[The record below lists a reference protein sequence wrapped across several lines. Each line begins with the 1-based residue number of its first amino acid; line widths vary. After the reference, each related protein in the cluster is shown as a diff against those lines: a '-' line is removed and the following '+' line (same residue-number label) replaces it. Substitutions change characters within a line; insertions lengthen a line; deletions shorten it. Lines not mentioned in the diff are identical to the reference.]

1 MRRNEH
7 HLLSPSRYEFSY
19 IKVLDSCNGF
29 THTRTQ
35 WPWPYK
41 KKLYKNQILCIG
53 QKRIKR
59 QPSALTKKHRDFVER
74 DAFFF
79 LLPISILEI
88 APRLPKWRQII
99 IKTNVFSV
107 VFVSFLEKKFLE
119 KQNRRGG
126 GHRHIDDSHVLHE
139 FLPIWIFRF
148 HCFSEQTI
156 EYFLPM
162 HLRHRFG
169 IYALHSFRRWRRIE

>member
-1 MRRNEH
+1 MQRFH
-7 HLLSPSRYEFSY
+7 
-19 IKVLDSCNGF
+19 
-29 THTRTQ
+29 THTIE
-35 WPWPYK
+35 PNGPGHIIKNK
-41 KKLYKNQILCIG
+41 KKKYKNQILCIG

-79 LLPISILEI
+79 SSPNFDIRNRPPSSQVTTNHNTNK
-88 APRLPKWRQII
+88 RL
-99 IKTNVFSV
+99 FGC
-107 VFVSFLEKKFLE
+107 FCFFLRKKFLE
-119 KQNRRGG
+119 KQKRRGGG